1 MNVESGTMMRLG
13 DSGRLLAD
21 PDQDIRGHTVLDQDG
36 HEIGKIGD
44 LLVDPEQ
51 RRVRLLVV
59 EHGGLF
65 GVGATPLFIPVET
78 VHLVTDGVVRL
89 DRTRVQVAEAPPYDP
104 ELVDRENTMTD
115 LYAYYGFTAFIP
127 PPRGFF
133 R

>member
-1 MNVESGTMMRLG
+1 MNVESGTLMRLE
-13 DSGRLLAD
+13 DSGRQLAD
-21 PDQDIRGHTVLDQDG
+21 PEQDIRGHTVLDRDG
-36 HEIGKIGD
+36 HEIGNVGD
-44 LLVDPEQ
+44 LLIDPVQ

-78 VHLVTDGVVRL
+78 AHLVTEGVIRL
-89 DRTRVQVAEAPPYDP
+89 DRTRVQVAEAPQYDP
-104 ELVDRENTMTD
+104 ELVDQEKPMTD
-115 LYAYYGFTAFIP
+115 LYGYYGFTPFIP